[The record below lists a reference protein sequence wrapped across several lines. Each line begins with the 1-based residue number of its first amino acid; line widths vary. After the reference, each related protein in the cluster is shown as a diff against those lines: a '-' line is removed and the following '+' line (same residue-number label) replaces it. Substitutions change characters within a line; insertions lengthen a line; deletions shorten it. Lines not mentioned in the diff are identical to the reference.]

1 MGEQKKR
8 KLAAIMFTDIVGYTA
23 IMQGDEQA
31 AINLRTRHRQEFRKY
46 HEAFNGQI
54 LQYYGDGTLSIF
66 QSGVEAVECAIAIQK
81 ELTRGDRV
89 PIRVGLHVGD
99 IVVDGTEVYGDGVNL
114 ASRIESMGV
123 AGAIL
128 LSAKLNDDLKNHAN
142 IVTSSL
148 GHFEF
153 KNVQQPV
160 EIFSVTNDG
169 IVHPQASEL
178 KGKLK
183 KHHKS
188 IAVLPF
194 VNMSS
199 SEETEYFTDGMTEE
213 IINAL
218 SKIKGLEVTSRTSSF
233 FFKGKN
239 LPVAEI
245 GQKLNVSTILEG
257 SIRLSGEMMRI
268 TAQLINTSDDAHF
281 WSEKWDRKVENV
293 FEIQDEISLLIAEKL
308 REHIGHFNIEDHLV
322 RLPEIPVEAY
332 KTYLKGRYHLLK
344 YNLPDAEK
352 GIAILEAL
360 TKEYPEFPLAYL
372 DINLG
377 YAFMGAI
384 GIMPAEEAF
393 SKGKHYL
400 DRAIELDP
408 DLPECQYGLAGLSYW
423 HQWDLDAAFRHI
435 NKALELRPG
444 YADAH
449 QTMAPFLMT
458 IGQFDAAMIYIDK
471 AIQLDPFSAINY
483 HMKGLIF
490 SFRES
495 FEQAIPY
502 FEKATSLD
510 PNFILS
516 KLVWANSLLLLGKA
530 EESRAIYMG
539 LPQDK
544 FGQLSKLG
552 GITLVEAFLGNKAK
566 AEEGI
571 VALEAAMQTDSMGWA
586 VEYLMLCHMRM
597 GNMEKAIESIEFG
610 IKHRFPMMITLAADP
625 MFKPLRSNARFHELM
640 TAVMGEKHFKAVSE
654 GIYGQKGLSENSAS
668 KIPTRNEQPKKALL
682 DESAAKGIS
691 KKLLEL
697 IETQEPHLQANM
709 SLKMLADLMDV
720 HPNQLSWLLNNH
732 FGKSFN
738 DFINHYRIEAFKRLA
753 LDPESAHITL
763 IGLAY
768 ESGFNSKTVFNTYFK
783 KETGMTPKA
792 WIKSARA

>member
-1 MGEQKKR
+1 MGEQKR
-8 KLAAIMFTDIVGYTA
+8 RRLAAIMFTDIVGYTA
-23 IMQGDEQA
+23 IMQGNEKT
-31 AINLRTRHRQEFRKY
+31 AIALRNRHREEFKRCHK
-46 HEAFNGQI
+46 AFNGEI

-81 ELTRGDRV
+81 ELTQGDKV
-89 PIRVGLHVGD
+89 PIRLGLHVGD
-99 IVVDGTEVYGDGVNL
+99 IVVDGAEVYGDGVNL

-128 LSAKLNDDLKNHAN
+128 LSGKLNDDIKNHAS
-142 IVTSSL
+142 ISTASV

-169 IVHPQASEL
+169 IVHPQASDL

-183 KHHKS
+183 KHNKS

-218 SKIKGLEVTSRTSSF
+218 SKIRGLEVTSRTSSF
-233 FFKGKN
+233 FFKGKS

-245 GQKLNVSTILEG
+245 GEKLNVSTILEG

-268 TAQLINTSDDAHF
+268 TAQLINTSEDAHF

-360 TKEYPEFPLAYL
+360 TKQYPEFPLAYL

-377 YAFMGAI
+377 YAFLGAI
-384 GIMPAEEAF
+384 GIMPSEEAF

-400 DRAIELDP
+400 DKAIELDP

-423 HQWDLDAAFRHI
+423 QQWNLDAAFRHI

-444 YADAH
+444 YSDAY
-449 QTMAPFLMT
+449 QTMAPILMT
-458 IGQFDAAMIYIDK
+458 IGQFDAALTYIDK

-490 SFRES
+490 SYRES
-495 FEQAIPY
+495 FTQAIPY

-516 KLVWANSLLLLGKA
+516 KLVWANTLLLQGKA
-530 EESRAIYMG
+530 EEARAIYMG
-539 LPQDK
+539 LPKDK
-544 FGQLSKLG
+544 FGDLSKLG
-552 GITLVEAFLGNKAK
+552 GITLVEAFLGNNQK

-571 VALEAAMQTDSMGWA
+571 VELESAMKKDAMGWA
-586 VEYLMLCHMRM
+586 VEYLMLCHIKL
-597 GNMEKAIESIEFG
+597 GHTEKALESIEFG
-610 IKHRFPMMITLAADP
+610 VNHRFPMMVTIAADP

-640 TAVMGEKHFKAVSE
+640 TAVIGEKHFKAVSE
-654 GIYGQKGLSENSAS
+654 LVYGQKSLIENSSA
-668 KIPTRNEQPKKALL
+668 KVPAGNDQPKKALL
-682 DESAAKGIS
+682 DESAAKSLS
-691 KKLLEL
+691 KRLLEL
-697 IETQEPHLQANM
+697 IENQEPHLQANM
-709 SLKMLADLMDV
+709 SLKILADLMDV
-720 HPNQLSWLLNNH
+720 HPNQLSWLLNNY

-738 DFINHYRIEAFKRLA
+738 DFINHYRIEAFKRLV
-753 LDPESAHITL
+753 LDPQNAHITL
-763 IGLAY
+763 IGMAY

-783 KETGMTPKA
+783 KEMGLTPKA
-792 WIKSARA
+792 WMKSAI